1 MSENSNSEQEKPK
14 SLSAQAKVEALLFA
28 APSAV
33 TVKQIADAIE
43 ISPKEVENAIAGL
56 EELYSE
62 RGIQI
67 QKNRG
72 KYQLTSAPEAARYI
86 EKMLSLE
93 NTSRL
98 SQAAIETLAIIAYQQ
113 PITRPIIDTVRGV
126 SSDGVLRNLLSKGLI
141 EESGRSEGPGRPIL
155 YISSSEFL
163 QHFGLNSLKA
173 LPPLNIPEVPET
185 FQSEQSKLPL
195 APPTEVE
202 K

>member
-43 ISPKEVENAIAGL
+43 GSPKEVENAIAGL

-202 K
+202 E

>member
-1 MSENSNSEQEKPK
+1 MSENSNSEHENFKP
-14 SLSAQAKVEALLFA
+14 LSIQAKVEALLFA

-43 ISPKEVENAIAGL
+43 SSPKEVENAVAGL

-113 PITRPIIDTVRGV
+113 PITRPIIDNIRGV

-155 YISSSEFL
+155 YITSSEFL
-163 QHFGLNSLKA
+163 QHFGLNSLKT

-195 APPTEVE
+195 AAPMEVE
-202 K
+202 E